1 MASGKPVLFLISY
14 DIADPKRLSRIHR
27 VLKKQG
33 LPLQYSV
40 FTVSLTQR
48 QLQQLLQRF
57 KRIIDHKEDDIR
69 CYALPAKIECRMIG
83 EQVFPDDVL
92 LFSAGLNHL
101 FL

>member
-48 QLQQLLQRF
+48 QLKHLLQRF
-57 KRIIDHKEDDIR
+57 ERIIDHVEDDIR
-69 CYALPAKIECRMIG
+69 CYALPSRIDCQMIG

-92 LFSAGLNHL
+92 LFSAGLNQL